1 MGMMADFISVFA
13 EQETNQGV
21 KKEGLAE
28 ADVIR
33 CRLAPSIR
41 SRAFIWTG
49 VHRLRKLLEGKYFPK
64 KVSYDIFRKEDLS
77 KRRHFPAKWGSPLW
91 ASRLRMG

>member
-1 MGMMADFISVFA
+1 MGMMADFIGVFV

-28 ADVIR
+28 ADAIR
-33 CRLAPSIR
+33 CRQPASVR
-41 SRAFIWTG
+41 RTAFAWRLM
-49 VHRLRKLLEGKYFPK
+49 HRFRKLLEGKYFLK
-64 KVSYDIFRKEDLS
+64 KVSYDIFSKGDLGE
-77 KRRHFPAKWGSPLW
+77 RRHFPAKWGSPLW